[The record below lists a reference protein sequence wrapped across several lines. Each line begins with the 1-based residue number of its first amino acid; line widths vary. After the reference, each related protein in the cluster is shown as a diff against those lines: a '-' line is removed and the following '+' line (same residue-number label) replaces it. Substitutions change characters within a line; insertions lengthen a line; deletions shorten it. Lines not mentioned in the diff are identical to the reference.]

1 MNGDDGQPAAG
12 SARSHAAA
20 GGVTIIPAAPSPR
33 AARVFAWYT
42 RRLFRQKF
50 NGVRLMQGSA
60 AALRGVDGVD
70 APVIVLMTHAGW
82 WDPLSALL
90 LHDALTPSRATTAP
104 MDARMLEK
112 FGFFRKLGVF
122 GIDPNSAA
130 SLEAMG
136 AYVLARFQENPRTTL
151 WVTAQGSF
159 HDARESIRV
168 RPGAASIAAKCGA
181 AAEGRR
187 VRVLCCAVEYT
198 FWNEQRPEC
207 LVRVENVDPPEN
219 ATTAGW
225 LRVMQERME
234 RCASSLAAAVIA
246 RKPDAFEPLMG
257 GTAARTHPVY
267 DWWLR
272 LRGKSAS
279 IDVRAAREKKTAVV
293 RSGGDFGRVS
303 P

>member
-1 MNGDDGQPAAG
+1 MSGDDGQPAAG
-12 SARSHAAA
+12 SGRGEAAA
-20 GGVTIIPAAPSPR
+20 GGVTFIPAAPSPR
-33 AARVFAWYT
+33 VARMFAWYT

-50 NGVRLMQGSA
+50 NGVRLMHGSA
-60 AALRGVDGVD
+60 DTLRGRDGVE

-90 LHDALTPSRATTAP
+90 LHEALTPKRATTAP

-112 FGFFRKLGVF
+112 FAFFRKLGVF
-122 GIDPNSAA
+122 GIDPDSPA
-130 SLEAMG
+130 SLEAMVT
-136 AYVLARFQENPRTTL
+136 YVQTRFRENPRTTL
-151 WVTAQGSF
+151 WVTAQGAF
-159 HDARESIRV
+159 HDAREAIRV

-181 AAEGRR
+181 TAKGRG
-187 VRVLCCAVEYT
+187 VCVLCCAVEYA

-207 LVRVENVDPPEN
+207 LVRIEAVEPPAN

-225 LRVMQERME
+225 LRVMQDGME

-246 RKPDAFEPLMG
+246 REPAAFEPLLG
-257 GTAARTHPVY
+257 GSAARTHPVY

-279 IDVRAAREKKTAVV
+279 IDVRAGR
-293 RSGGDFGRVS
+293 GGKAAGVSAGGGVGRVS